1 MNDDDEL
8 IVPPG
13 LIYITYIRASP
24 QRIWDALT
32 RSEFTSQFLF
42 GRTVESDWRQGSPW
56 RMLQPDGSPDVSG
69 EVLESDPPR
78 RLKVSW
84 RVEWAGQ
91 LEPAIVTY
99 DIEQV
104 GDVAKLTLTQ
114 HMPGA
119 IPRKFVKAGQQGWAI
134 IMSSLKSLLETG
146 EAIVMEPPQ

>member
-8 IVPPG
+8 IVPPD
-13 LIYITYIRASP
+13 LIYVTYIRASP

-32 RSEFTSQFLF
+32 QSEFTSQFLF
-42 GRTVESDWRQGSPW
+42 GRTVESDWRKGSPW

-84 RVEWAGQ
+84 RVEFARQ
-91 LEPAIVTY
+91 LEPAIITY

-114 HMPGA
+114 HTPGA

-146 EAIVMEPPQ
+146 EAIKMEPPQ